1 MDVWVKFLVGTTL
14 CPKRLGCV
22 PLRWSGSGSVWSGIT
37 RIMGD
42 QMNRRIHSEQGFI
55 SSLDLPWSKWSR
67 ITDPDPVNYF
77 LVEGGVRGVWKR
89 QTAQKYAKKPQ
100 TASDFFPNTETART
114 CRPQYESWRQ
124 QDLWYI
130 LITLCVSIK
139 HTIITLTIYCT
150 TLLYSIYY

>member
-1 MDVWVKFLVGTTL
+1 MGLKSMFRPEHLSPSFTTMNKFILLTCQYSRYL
-14 CPKRLGCV
+14 
-22 PLRWSGSGSVWSGIT
+22 
-37 RIMGD
+37 
-42 QMNRRIHSEQGFI
+42 
-55 SSLDLPWSKWSR
+55 SSLHVVLTKSIQIFPTFTGVARVSSA
-67 ITDPDPVNYF
+67 VNPE
-77 LVEGGVRGVWKR
+77 LSSTTIKSTGVRGSENRK
-89 QTAQKYAKKPQ
+89 TAQKYAKKPQ

-124 QDLWYI
+124 QDFWF